1 MKSLWFA
8 AFAVLL
14 ALKLSG
20 CIDLSWW
27 VVTLP
32 IWGGF
37 AMVGAFVVLA
47 LIVVVLAGLIAVES
61 EER

>member
-27 VVTLP
+27 VVTIT

-37 AMVGAFVVLA
+37 AMVAAFVMLA
-47 LIVVVLAGLIAVES
+47 LIAVVLAGLIAVAW
-61 EER
+61 EEK

>member
-1 MKSLWFA
+1 MKNLWFV
-8 AFAVLL
+8 AFVTLL

-20 CIDLSWW
+20 CIDVSWW
-27 VVTLP
+27 FVTLP